1 MDYNVNILV
10 HILHRSK
17 LGWIVT
23 YMGEEEPNGSFM
35 DTWLDS
41 PYIYDIYDN
50 NDGDSMKIMTQFRS
64 EVSYTDISGMNR

>member
-10 HILHRSK
+10 HILHMCK

-23 YMGEEEPNGSFM
+23 YMGDEVPNGSFM

-41 PYIYDIYDN
+41 PYIYDIYDT
-50 NDGDSMKIMTQFRS
+50 NDGDSIKVMTQFRY
-64 EVSYTDISGMNR
+64 EGWNTDISTCQ